1 MSNRLICGICG
12 SEKEMRTC
20 CDRSMIVKN
29 DYLLCCC
36 SDECGY
42 KPIPEC
48 CDQKMDYLFA

>member
-12 SEKEMRTC
+12 SEKEIPTC